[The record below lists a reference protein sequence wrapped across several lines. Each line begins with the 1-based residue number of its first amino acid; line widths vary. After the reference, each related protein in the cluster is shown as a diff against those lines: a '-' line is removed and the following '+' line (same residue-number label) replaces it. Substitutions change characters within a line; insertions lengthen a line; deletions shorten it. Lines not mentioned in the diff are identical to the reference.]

1 MAMIANPII
10 HDAGDRQYELV
21 KGWGELPQG
30 WQWGQVGAVAIDSQ
44 DNVHV
49 FTRAANPYL
58 VFSREGKL
66 LDAWGV
72 GIFEDAHGLCITP
85 DDTLYFV
92 DRNPQVVLKF
102 NKEGKHRLSLGK
114 RYQKSD
120 TGYTQDMRE
129 PAGPFASGGGM
140 PVLNG
145 VHHAGPPFHHPT
157 DVSVAPT
164 GEIYVS
170 DGYRNSRVHKY
181 APDGTLLKSWG
192 EPGHARDL
200 KNTKDQPNFFHT
212 VHSVWEHAG
221 KVYVADREN
230 YRIQIF
236 TPDGEYLDMW
246 TGFERP
252 TKLYV
257 GADNMLYVAELEGR
271 VSIVDLDGNVVG
283 RFGSERSHDPGKF
296 WGPHGIW
303 TDSVGDLYVAE
314 VLEGARLQ
322 IFARRK

>member
-1 MAMIANPII
+1 MAMVNSPII
-10 HDAGDRQYELV
+10 YDAGERQYELV
-21 KGWGELPQG
+21 KGWGELPEG
-30 WQWGQVGAVAIDSQ
+30 WHWGQVGAVAIDSQ

-49 FTRAANPYL
+49 FTRAPHPYL

-66 LDAWGV
+66 LDAWGE
-72 GIFEDAHGLCITP
+72 GIFEDAHGICITP
-85 DDTLYFV
+85 DDTVYFV
-92 DRNPQVVLKF
+92 DRSPQVVLKF
-102 NKEGKHRLSLGK
+102 NKQGKHRLSLGK

-120 TGYTQDMRE
+120 TGYTQDVRE
-129 PAGPFASGGGM
+129 PAGPLASGGGM

-181 APDGTLLKSWG
+181 APDGTLIASWG
-192 EPGHARDL
+192 EPGNARDL

-212 VHSVWEHAG
+212 VHSVWEHDG

-236 TPDGEYLDMW
+236 TPQGEYLEMW

-257 GADNMLYVAELEGR
+257 GADNVMYVAELEDR
-271 VSIVDLDGNVVG
+271 VSIVDLEGNVLG

-314 VLEGARLQ
+314 VLEGQRLQ
-322 IFARRK
+322 KFARRR